1 MKHSTLRH
9 GVLAA
14 ALAALIVP
22 ASTAFAQDTSE
33 RESKTQDAKG
43 RAGAAS
49 QRAREK
55 NADRGRG
62 EQTENRA
69 EQQYPNATRKAPDV
83 KASAKMSPKLQKLV
97 KQLDEDKPAEA
108 RRIADEIIAD
118 PKANAYDRGFAAQA
132 AAQAAFDADDIAGAT
147 QYLNQAIESNG
158 LDNNAHFGALLM
170 LAQLQ
175 LQEDQFEQS
184 IKTFDRFFAETNSQK
199 PEHLVLKG
207 NALYRLDRFPEAAAV
222 LKQAIDAS
230 PEPRSDWLQLLMGA
244 YIENNQVAEA
254 ARVAETV
261 AAKNPNDKRAQMN
274 LAAVYLQ
281 SDMFDKAA
289 SVLEKLRAAGQFN
302 EDKDYRQLYST
313 YLNMEGK
320 EKEAATVINEGLE
333 KGVLKPEFQTYLAL
347 AQAYYFSDQ
356 PGPSIDAYKKAAPL
370 APDGETYLNLARA
383 LWQEDRIAEAKDAA
397 KQAIAKGVKKPDDAK
412 KILALPAK

>member
-22 ASTAFAQDTSE
+22 ASTAFAQDAGDRGE
-33 RESKTQDAKG
+33 QAREASG

-55 NADRGRG
+55 ASARGAKSESRV
-62 EQTENRA
+62 
-69 EQQYPNATRKAPDV
+69 EQQYPDATRQAPTA
-83 KASAKMSPKLQKLV
+83 KASAKMSSKLQKMV
-97 KQLDEDKPAEA
+97 KQLDDDKPDEA

-118 PKANAYDRGFAAQA
+118 PKANEYDRAFAAQA
-132 AAQAAFDADDIAGAT
+132 AAQAAYDADDVEGAMR
-147 QYLNQAIESNG
+147 YLTQAIEANG
-158 LDNNAHFGALLM
+158 LDNNAHYGAMFM

-175 LQEDQFEQS
+175 LQEDQFEQALA
-184 IKTFDRFFAETNSQK
+184 TFDRFFAETKSQK

-244 YIENNQVAEA
+244 YIENNQTAEA
-254 ARVAETV
+254 AQVAETV

-289 SVLEKLRAAGQFN
+289 AVMEKLRAAGQLN

-320 EKEAATVINEGLE
+320 EKEAATIINEGLE
-333 KGVLKPEFQTYLAL
+333 KGILKPEFQTYLAL
-347 AQAYYFSDQ
+347 AQSYYFSDQ
-356 PGPSIDAYKKAAPL
+356 SAQAIEAYRKAAPL

-383 LWQEDRIAEAKDAA
+383 LWQEDRIAEAKEAA
-397 KQAIAKGVKKPDDAK
+397 KQAMAKGLKKPDDAK
-412 KILALPAK
+412 KILALPNK